1 LVFRDKHIQEV
12 KNYAIVEQ
20 TLWIFDEQRAVK
32 LPLSSLDVDATTKL
46 NEQRGIE
53 FSVPRK

>member
-1 LVFRDKHIQEV
+1 LLFRDKHIPEV
-12 KNYAIVEQ
+12 KNYAIVRQ

-32 LPLSSLDVDATTKL
+32 LPLSSLDVDAMTKL

-53 FSVPRK
+53 FSVPKK